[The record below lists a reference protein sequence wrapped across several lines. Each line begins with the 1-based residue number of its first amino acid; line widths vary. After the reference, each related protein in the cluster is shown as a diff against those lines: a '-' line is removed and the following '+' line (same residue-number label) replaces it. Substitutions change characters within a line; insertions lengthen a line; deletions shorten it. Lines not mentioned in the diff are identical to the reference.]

1 MGCEVREEELV
12 SQYFKEL
19 SSVETVMAGGVCAGP
34 LSQGLGGGGG
44 WGGRGEVMRGW
55 GGMVEGGGR

>member
-34 LSQGLGGGGG
+34 LSQGLGGWGRLGRAGGG
-44 WGGRGEVMRGW
+44 DEGMGRDG
-55 GGMVEGGGR
+55 